1 MTGFGRD
8 IFSNDD
14 FTLETEIKT
23 LNSRFLDISLKMPR
37 ELYSYEFPIRDLLK
51 NNIKRGK
58 VSLTITLT
66 LNKLSDTS
74 ILLNQDDFEITLQIL
89 NKIKELGNFNN
100 DISVSDILA
109 LKDNFLNQKREDIE
123 FDFEI
128 IESNIK
134 RALNNLSE
142 MRLTEGKELEKDL
155 SSRINIISNTVEEIE
170 KLAEHA
176 TKDYF
181 EKFKNRADKL
191 LENIINN
198 EDRLIQELAILTEKH
213 DVTEECV
220 RLKSHI
226 KLFNNT
232 IKSTDDTGRKLNFIC
247 QEMNRE
253 ANTINSKSIS
263 TEISH
268 KGLLIKEE
276 LEKIREQVQ
285 NIE

>member
-8 IFSNDD
+8 TFSNDD
-14 FTLETEIKT
+14 FTLETEIKS

-37 ELYSYEFPIRDLLK
+37 ELYTYEFPIREIIK

-66 LNKLSDTS
+66 LNNLADSGF
-74 ILLNQDDFEITLQIL
+74 IFNQDDFENTLQIL
-89 NKIKELGNFNN
+89 KKIKELGQFEN
-100 DISVSDILA
+100 DLNISNLLT

-123 FDFEI
+123 FEYSI
-128 IESNIK
+128 IETNIK
-134 RALNNLSE
+134 KAIENLTE
-142 MRLTEGKELEKDL
+142 MRLAEGKELENDL
-155 SSRINIISNTVEEIE
+155 NSRINIIAKTVEEIE
-170 KLAEHA
+170 NLAEHA

-181 EKFKNRADKL
+181 EKFKTRADKL
-191 LENIINN
+191 LENLIDN

-226 KLFNNT
+226 KLFNET
-232 IKSTDDTGRKLNFIC
+232 VKSSEDTGRKLNFIC

-268 KGLLIKEE
+268 KGLVIKEE

>member
-1 MTGFGRD
+1 MTGFGKD
-8 IFSNDD
+8 VFSNDE
-14 FTLETEIKT
+14 FTLETEIKS
-23 LNSRFLDISLKMPR
+23 LNSRFLDISLKMPK
-37 ELYSYEFPIRDLLK
+37 ELYSYEFPIRDILK

-58 VSLTITLT
+58 ITLTITLT
-66 LNKLSDTS
+66 INKLSDTNN
-74 ILLNQDDFEITLQIL
+74 LFNREDFEITLQIL
-89 NKIKELGNFNN
+89 KKIKELGNFN
-100 DISVSDILA
+100 DEISISDLLL
-109 LKDNFLNQKREDIE
+109 LKENFLNQKREDIE
-123 FDFEI
+123 FNFET

-134 RALNNLSE
+134 RAIDNLTK
-142 MRLTEGKELEKDL
+142 MRLEEGKELEKDL
-155 SSRINIISNTVEEIE
+155 TFRINIISKTIEEIE
-170 KLAEHA
+170 NLAEYT

-181 EKFKNRADKL
+181 EKFKSRANKL
-191 LENIINN
+191 LENIIDN
-198 EDRLIQELAILTEKH
+198 EERLLQELAILTEKH

-226 KLFNNT
+226 KLFNET
-232 IKSTDDTGRKLNFIC
+232 LKSSNDTGRKLNFIC

-268 KGLLIKEE
+268 KVLLIKEE

>member
-14 FTLETEIKT
+14 FTLETEIKS
-23 LNSRFLDISLKMPR
+23 LNSRFLDISLKIPK
-37 ELYSYEFPIRDLLK
+37 ELSQFEFPIREIIKTNIRRGKITLNTTIVFNSSSK
-51 NNIKRGK
+51 NNSLFNKTEFNNTLEIIK
-58 VSLTITLT
+58 
-66 LNKLSDTS
+66 
-74 ILLNQDDFEITLQIL
+74 Q
-89 NKIKELGNFNN
+89 IKELGKFDEN
-100 DISVSDILA
+100 ISILHLLA
-109 LKDNFLNQKREDIE
+109 LKENFINQTQEDI
-123 FDFEI
+123 DIDIAI
-128 IESNIK
+128 IETNIK
-134 RALNNLSE
+134 NAIEKLTQ

-155 SSRINIISNTVEEIE
+155 SLRINTIEHTIEEIE
-170 KLAEHA
+170 NLAEYA

-181 EKFKNRADKL
+181 EKFKIKANKL
-191 LENIINN
+191 LENIIDN
-198 EDRLIQELAILTEKH
+198 EERLIQELALLTEKH

-226 KLFNNT
+226 KLFNQT
-232 IKSTDDTGRKLNFIC
+232 MKSSKDTGRKLNFIC

-253 ANTINSKSIS
+253 ANTINSKTIS

>member
-37 ELYSYEFPIRDLLK
+37 ELYSFEFPIRDILK

-58 VSLTITLT
+58 VSLNITLT
-66 LNKLSDTS
+66 LNKLSETNV
-74 ILLNQDDFEITLQIL
+74 LLNQEDFEITLEML

-100 DISVSDILA
+100 EITLSNILS
-109 LKDNFLNQKREDIE
+109 LKDNFLNQKRDDIE
-123 FDFEI
+123 FDFKI
-128 IESNIK
+128 IETNIK
-134 RALNNLSE
+134 NALDNLTK
-142 MRLTEGKELEKDL
+142 MRLTEGKELETDL
-155 SSRINIISNTVEEIE
+155 TSRINVIAQTVNEIE
-170 KLAEHA
+170 NLAVHS

-181 EKFKNRADKL
+181 EKFKTRANKL

-226 KLFNNT
+226 KLFNETVN
-232 IKSTDDTGRKLNFIC
+232 SSNDTGRKLNFIC

>member
-1 MTGFGRD
+1 MTGFGKD
-8 IFSNDD
+8 TFSNDD
-14 FTLETEIKT
+14 FTLETEIKS

-37 ELYSYEFPIRDLLK
+37 ELYSYEFPIREIIK

-66 LNKLSDTS
+66 INNIADTG
-74 ILLNQDDFEITLQIL
+74 IIFNQEDFENTLQVL
-89 NKIKELGNFNN
+89 KKIKELGKFENELN
-100 DISVSDILA
+100 ISDLLT

-123 FDFEI
+123 FDFNI
-128 IESNIK
+128 IETNIK
-134 RALNNLSE
+134 KAIENLTT
-142 MRLTEGKELEKDL
+142 MRLAEGKELEKDL
-155 SSRINIISNTVEEIE
+155 NSRINIISNTVEEIE
-170 KLAEHA
+170 SLAEHA

-181 EKFKNRADKL
+181 EKFKTRADKL
-191 LENIINN
+191 LENLIDN
-198 EDRLIQELAILTEKH
+198 EDRLVQELAILTEKH

-226 KLFNNT
+226 KLFNET
-232 IKSTDDTGRKLNFIC
+232 VKSSKDTGRKLNFIC

-253 ANTINSKSIS
+253 ANTINSKSVS

-268 KGLLIKEE
+268 KGLVIKEE

>member
-8 IFSNDD
+8 IFSNDE
-14 FTLETEIKT
+14 FTLETEIKS

-37 ELYSYEFPIRDLLK
+37 ELYTYEFPIRDILK

-74 ILLNQDDFEITLQIL
+74 ILFNQEDFEVTLQIL
-89 NKIKELGNFNN
+89 KKIKELGNFNN
-100 DISVSDILA
+100 EISISNLLS

-123 FDFEI
+123 FDFKI
-128 IESNIK
+128 IETNIK
-134 RALNNLSE
+134 KAIENLTE

-155 SSRINIISNTVEEIE
+155 TSRIDNIGKTVKEIE
-170 KLAEHA
+170 ILAESA

-181 EKFKNRADKL
+181 EKFKTRADKL

-226 KLFNNT
+226 KLFNET
-232 IKSTDDTGRKLNFIC
+232 IKSSEDTGRKLNFIC

>member
-14 FTLETEIKT
+14 FTLETEIKS
-23 LNSRFLDISLKMPR
+23 LNSRFLDISLKIPK
-37 ELYSYEFPIRDLLK
+37 ELSQFEFPIREIIKTNIRRGKITLNTTIVFNSSSK
-51 NNIKRGK
+51 NNSLFNKTEFNNTLEIIK
-58 VSLTITLT
+58 
-66 LNKLSDTS
+66 
-74 ILLNQDDFEITLQIL
+74 Q
-89 NKIKELGNFNN
+89 IKELGKFDEN
-100 DISVSDILA
+100 ISILHLLA
-109 LKDNFLNQKREDIE
+109 LKENFINQTQEDI
-123 FDFEI
+123 DIDIAI
-128 IESNIK
+128 IETNIK
-134 RALNNLSE
+134 NAIEKLTQ
-142 MRLTEGKELEKDL
+142 MRLTEGEELEKDL
-155 SSRINIISNTVEEIE
+155 SLRINTIEHTIEEIE
-170 KLAEHA
+170 NLAEYA

-181 EKFKNRADKL
+181 EKFKIKANKL
-191 LENIINN
+191 LENIIDN
-198 EDRLIQELAILTEKH
+198 EERLIQELALLTEKH

-226 KLFNNT
+226 KLFNQT
-232 IKSTDDTGRKLNFIC
+232 MKSSKDTGRKLNFIC

-253 ANTINSKSIS
+253 ANTINSKTIS